1 MLYTSSK
8 RRWKYTSWIKVF
20 PGQHYTS
27 IQKWNSCQ
35 FRFCYFWICIM
46 WIRVLV
52 QNWQRRKKG
61 TNSFDFYQ
69 KIMIQKFVN
78 VCDCYYTVTTIH
90 S

>member
-1 MLYTSSK
+1 
-8 RRWKYTSWIKVF
+8 
-20 PGQHYTS
+20 
-27 IQKWNSCQ
+27 
-35 FRFCYFWICIM
+35 M

-69 KIMIQKFVN
+69 KMMIQKFVN
-78 VCDCYYTVTTIH
+78 VRDCYYTVTTIQ